1 MLRLD
6 FLHTS
11 PANPAVLEG
20 VFNAQSAL
28 CARSDYLAKTAA
40 LQAGAKTDTP
50 LFDRGE
56 LLKENA
62 LRLLDAGFEL
72 FAAPREP
79 DTFYLNDTAA
89 LLALG
94 GDRVHLIDAFL
105 PKADRAKRTALIAF
119 VKEAGV
125 SPYLPND
132 RPVLDNTLLIR
143 LPGIRA
149 RQLVNALKLDD
160 IAITN
165 GEGCTL
171 GLGQPS
177 FTLQSYGFS
186 EDEAREAISLSWEP
200 DLDEAD
206 LIGAVKKLLFRY
218 RQIRRIS

>member
-6 FLHTS
+6 FLHTR
-11 PANPAVLEG
+11 PDNPAVLEG
-20 VFNAQSAL
+20 LFNAQSAL
-28 CARSDYLAKTAA
+28 CSRSDHATKTAA
-40 LQAGAKTDTP
+40 SQAGAKTDTP

-56 LLKENA
+56 LLQENA
-62 LRLLDAGFEL
+62 LQLLEAGFEL
-72 FAAPREP
+72 FAAPYEP

-89 LLALG
+89 LIALG
-94 GDRVHLIDAFL
+94 GERANLLNAFM

-125 SPYLPND
+125 SPYLPDD

-149 RQLVNALKLDD
+149 RQLVNALKLDG

-177 FTLQSYGFS
+177 FTLQSYGFN

-206 LIGAVKKLLFRY
+206 LTGAVKKLLFRY
-218 RQIRRIS
+218 RQIKQLS